1 MEVNLVYI
9 RISFFLTVKIYKT
22 EFCTGKNYLNL
33 LPNIITAM
41 KERVPV
47 QGYSYIKKVEWVLF
61 TKESSLST
69 CKALKVTNVPC
80 KDHASMVSIQ
90 KTSMKIVY

>member
-1 MEVNLVYI
+1 MY
-9 RISFFLTVKIYKT
+9 
-22 EFCTGKNYLNL
+22 
-33 LPNIITAM
+33 
-41 KERVPV
+41 
-47 QGYSYIKKVEWVLF
+47 KKVEWVLY

-69 CKALKVTNVPC
+69 FKALKVTNVPC